1 MQNQIYEELLGLP
14 QLQVNAVSVSAEC
27 IDIYCESTFK
37 ACHCPVCLE
46 PTTKINQ
53 CYERTVRDLPISGRR
68 VSLHLR
74 TYQFECER
82 CKRLFYEQFSF
93 VDLHQQMT
101 TRYERYIY
109 QRCIGVE
116 IQYVVVQEDLCW
128 KTVDRIFKKYAE
140 HESVDL
146 LSGVRALGI
155 DEIALKKGH
164 NDFACVLVN
173 LETGQVI
180 DVLPERT
187 KAYLIE
193 YFKDLGSAFC
203 AGIAVFSSDMWSGFI
218 STGEQMFPNAMI
230 VVDRFHFF
238 AHIQKALDKTR
249 KALRSKYKDRD
260 ELKRIK
266 YLLLKNKQRLTEAER
281 QRLDAL
287 FAQAAYVELK
297 QVYQAK
303 EALRAIFES
312 PLSRAEAEEALT
324 HWEEAATKQQNR
336 FLAAFL
342 KTFKTWK
349 GYVVNYFQGHYS
361 NGIVEGINNKIK
373 LIKRRAFGYVNFDN
387 FRRRVIIEFAGF
399 H

>member
-1 MQNQIYEELLGLP
+1 MLNQIYEELLGLS
-14 QLQVNAVSVSAEC
+14 QLQVNAVAVAAER
-27 IDIYCESTFK
+27 IDIKCESKFK
-37 ACHCPVCLE
+37 ASHCPSCLE

-53 CYERTVRDLPISGRR
+53 SYQRTVCDLPISGRR
-68 VSLHLR
+68 VYLHLT
-74 TYQFECER
+74 TYQFECQR

-93 VDLHQQMT
+93 VEKNQQMT
-101 TRYERYIY
+101 ARFERYIY

-116 IQYVVVQEDLCW
+116 LQYVVVQEDLCW
-128 KTVDRIFKKYAE
+128 KTVDRIFKKYAQR
-140 HESVDL
+140 ESLDL
-146 LSGVRALGI
+146 FAGVRALGI

-187 KAYLIE
+187 KDYLIQ
-193 YFKDLGSAFC
+193 YFKGLGPAFC
-203 AGIAVFSSDMWSGFI
+203 ARIAVFSSDMWGGFI
-218 STGEQMFPNAMI
+218 STGEQMFPHATI

-238 AHIQKALDKTR
+238 AHIQKALDQAR
-249 KALRSKYKDRD
+249 KALRRQYKDRD

-266 YLLLKNKQRLTEAER
+266 YLLLKNNDRLTEAER
-281 QRLDAL
+281 DRLAVL
-287 FAQAAYVELK
+287 FAQADYVELK

-303 EALRAIFES
+303 ETLRSIFERR
-312 PLSRAEAEEALT
+312 LSRAEAEVVLR
-324 HWEEAATKQQNR
+324 HWEQVVAAQANR
-336 FLAAFL
+336 FLASFL
-342 KTFKTWK
+342 KTFRTWK
-349 GYVVNYFQGHYS
+349 HYVVNYFQGHFS
-361 NGIVEGINNKIK
+361 TGLVEGINNKIK

>member
-1 MQNQIYEELLGLP
+1 MQNQIYEELLGLS

-27 IDIYCESTFK
+27 IDIYCESKFK

-53 CYERTVRDLPISGRR
+53 CYERTVRDLAISGRR
-68 VSLHLR
+68 VLLHVR
-74 TYQFECER
+74 TYEFECER

-93 VDLHQQMT
+93 VDQHQQMT
-101 TRYERYIY
+101 RRYEHYLY

-116 IQYVVVQEDLCW
+116 IQYVVVQEDVCW

-140 HESVDL
+140 LESFDL
-146 LSGVRALGI
+146 LAGVRALGI

-164 NDFACVLVN
+164 RNFACVLVN

-193 YFKDLGSAFC
+193 YFKGLGPVFC

-218 STGEQMFPNAMI
+218 STGEQMFPHAMI

-238 AHIQKALDKTR
+238 GHIQKALDKTR
-249 KALRSKYKDRD
+249 KALRRRYKDRK

-266 YLLLKNKQRLTEAER
+266 YLLLKNSGQLTEAE
-281 QRLDAL
+281 QQQLDAL
-287 FAQAAYVELK
+287 FAEAAYVALK
-297 QVYQAK
+297 EVYQAK
-303 EALRAIFES
+303 EALRSIFES
-312 PLSRAEAEEALT
+312 PLSRAAAAEALT
-324 HWEEAATKQQNR
+324 DWEASARQHQNR
-336 FLAAFL
+336 FLAPFL
-342 KTFKTWK
+342 KTFKRWK
-349 GYVVNYFQGHYS
+349 GYVVNYFQGRYS
-361 NGIVEGINNKIK
+361 NGLVEGINNKIK

-387 FRRRVIIEFAGF
+387 FRRRVIIEFAGL